1 MSITDEIRTSSAE
14 IAAQARSVRIDLDA
28 VAEVQPATPPPLD
41 PTCHYLEGE
50 PADVADYMLALDT
63 INFGSGWFPTLR
75 KRELDGK
82 PVSGYLTVSWALA
95 DHVRAHG
102 PPGAAWMSAVSADEI
117 ARILDQDPASE
128 LMSLYAQALR
138 SLGRFLAGT
147 PNPTTSSKRPAQA
160 SQAPPTQASQA
171 PPTQASQ
178 APPTQASQAPPT
190 QASQAPPTQASQAP
204 PTQAS
209 QAPPTQASQAPPT
222 QASQAPPTQATRR
235 ALDLVA
241 EAGSAECLAEMLARG
256 MAMFDDRGFYKR
268 AQIVANDLALAGV
281 AEFDDLDRLT
291 IFADNLVPH
300 VLRCDGV
307 LLYDEQLA
315 TRIDRGERLTLGG
328 AEREI
333 RACALHACE
342 LISQRTGVPARKI
355 DTWLW
360 TRGQS
365 PKYKSR
371 PRHRCRTVFY

>member
-1 MSITDEIRTSSAE
+1 
-14 IAAQARSVRIDLDA
+14 VRIDLDA
-28 VAEVQPATPPPLD
+28 AAEVLPATAPPLD

-82 PVSGYLTVSWALA
+82 PVSGYFTVAWALA

-102 PPGAAWMSAVSADEI
+102 PPTAAWLSRVSTVEI
-117 ARILDQDPASE
+117 AEILGQRPDHE

-138 SLGRFLAGT
+138 ELGRFLGGPAIAPKPPRRSTG
-147 PNPTTSSKRPAQA
+147 PTSLSTGPTSHTRVA
-160 SQAPPTQASQA
+160 
-171 PPTQASQ
+171 
-178 APPTQASQAPPT
+178 
-190 QASQAPPTQASQAP
+190 
-204 PTQAS
+204 
-209 QAPPTQASQAPPT
+209 
-222 QASQAPPTQATRR
+222 RR
-235 ALDLVA
+235 ALDLLDRA
-241 EAGSAECLAEMLARG
+241 GGSAERLAEMLARG

-281 AEFDDLDRLT
+281 AEFGDLDRLT

-307 LLYDEQLA
+307 LVYDEQLA
-315 TRIDRGERLTLGG
+315 AHIDRGERLTLGG

-342 LISQRTGVPARKI
+342 LISQRTGIPARKI

-365 PKYKSR
+365 GGRGAQYKSR